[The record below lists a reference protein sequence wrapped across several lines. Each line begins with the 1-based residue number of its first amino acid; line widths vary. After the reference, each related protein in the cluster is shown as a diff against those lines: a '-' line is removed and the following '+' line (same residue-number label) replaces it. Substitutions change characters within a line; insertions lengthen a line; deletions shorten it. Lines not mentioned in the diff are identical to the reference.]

1 MRVSL
6 IITTYNWE
14 KALEAVLIS
23 ALRQTRLPDEIIVAD
38 DGSSDGTG
46 EMVQSLARLAPVPI
60 LHSWQE
66 DRGFR
71 AALSRNRAIA
81 TSIGDYLVMVD
92 GDMVLEPHFI
102 ADHLAFACPGFFV
115 QGSRVLLG
123 QETSRCLLAG
133 EISAPH
139 PLMRDIGNR
148 KNALRLPWLARLL
161 ARRRDGLAGIRTCNF
176 ALWRADALAV
186 NGFDED
192 FEGWGREDSE
202 FAARLLNKGMGR
214 RNLRFV
220 AVAWHL
226 HHSGQSRA
234 GLPANDLLLARTI
247 KEKRVWCA
255 NGLSRHQTMILSSN
269 NNTEPEMS
277 SD

>member
-1 MRVSL
+1 MRISL
-6 IITTYNWE
+6 IITTYNWR
-14 KALEAVLIS
+14 KALEVVLVS

-38 DGSSDGTG
+38 DGSADGTG
-46 EMVQSLARLAPVPI
+46 EMVRNLARQAAVPI
-60 LHSWQE
+60 HHSWQA

-71 AALSRNRAIA
+71 AAMSRNRAIA
-81 TSIGDYLVMVD
+81 ASTGDYLVMVD

-102 ADHLAFACPGFFV
+102 ADHLAFARPGFFV

-123 QETSRCLLAG
+123 EKTSRRLLAG
-133 EISAPH
+133 ETPSLH
-139 PLMRDIGNR
+139 PLTPGIGNR

-176 ALWRADALAV
+176 ALFRDDALAV

-214 RNLRFV
+214 RNLRFA
-220 AVAWHL
+220 AVAWHI
-226 HHSGQSRA
+226 HHPVQSRA
-234 GLPANDLLLARTI
+234 SLPANDLLLARTI
-247 KEKRVWCA
+247 KEKRTWCT
-255 NGLSRHQTMILSSN
+255 NGATKL
-269 NNTEPEMS
+269 
-277 SD
+277 